1 MNARIALPLSFLL
14 LFVACDRNAAN
25 RHASLD
31 EAAPTPQETRATA
44 EPLQIT
50 IKDLVATP
58 DTVFICKRRK
68 DLTALL
74 RWNVSDSGAT
84 GIVLTVFDP
93 RQGEEKRFG
102 RGGPSGTKQT
112 GPWLRPGLVFR
123 VRNQA
128 DNTELGKVA
137 IEGRTCP

>member
-1 MNARIALPLSFLL
+1 MNARIALPLSFLF

-31 EAAPTPQETRATA
+31 QAPSPQETRAA

-58 DTVFICKRRK
+58 GTVFVCERRK
-68 DLTALL
+68 DLTAVL
-74 RWNVSDSGAT
+74 RWNVSDSGASRV
-84 GIVLTVFDP
+84 VLTVFDP
-93 RQGEEKRFG
+93 RQGKEKRFG

-128 DNTELGKVA
+128 DNVELGKVA
-137 IEGRTCP
+137 IEGQTCP